1 MRGIIIGDNFYDE
14 PRVAIIRTNGAHR
27 VAGLMRSRG
36 LEVEVLDFF
45 NSWELAEL
53 KQVLTAYCPDFIG
66 LSFGLGQLNDAK
78 VNSFIS
84 LAKEVNPKIKVIA
97 GGNQVLRNHIE
108 NIDLNFRGFADGAID
123 DIVTYLKTGT
133 YPNKT
138 LIKDVDLGLPKKVV
152 DCTHYYSKFDL
163 SNLRTNYTVNDFLSP
178 HENLTLETSR
188 GCIFRCKFCNFPLIG
203 KNKNDYIRTKEDLK
217 QEIIYN
223 YETYGIS
230 QYSITDDTFND
241 NEIKINNL
249 YEISQEIDFDLKF
262 MCYAR
267 IDLLNAR
274 PGLLDKMVKFGVKG
288 MFLGIESLNPETSKL
303 IGKGFT
309 GDKLLNYLREVK
321 QKYPKLNFVG
331 SYIIGLPK
339 ETFEQARHNIN
350 FAIDEGLIDSSPTY
364 ALHIPKQTGGTDVS
378 IFSKEWD
385 QYGYEEMSL
394 DEINELL
401 TQPKYSMIKDADYET
416 ISKHSVIWKNEHMNY
431 FDAHLGALLIR
442 ADVEPKTGMGGWNC
456 FAAAYTKIPVDEL
469 LQLKRAEWDWDYVK
483 QAAVDF
489 VEGYKRKKI
498 SVLNLG
504 YQLLV

>member
-1 MRGIIIGDNFYDE
+1 MRGIIIGDNFYEE

-27 VAGLMRSRG
+27 VAGLMRSQG

-53 KQVLTAYCPDFIG
+53 KQVLSAYCPDFIG
-66 LSFGLGQLNDAK
+66 LSFGLGQLNDAR

-84 LAKEVNPKIKVIA
+84 LAKEVNPKVKVIA
-97 GGNQVLRNHIE
+97 GGNQVLFNSIE
-108 NIDLNFRGFADGAID
+108 NIDLNFKGFADGAID
-123 DIVTYLKTGT
+123 DIVEYLKTGK
-133 YPNKT
+133 YPNDS
-138 LIKDVDLGLPKKVV
+138 LVKDIDLGLPKKVV
-152 DCTHYYSKFDL
+152 DCTHYYSRFDL
-163 SNLRTNYTVNDFLSP
+163 SNLRTNYTANDFLSP

-188 GCIFRCKFCNFPLIG
+188 GCIFKCKFCNFPLIG

-249 YEISQEIDFDLKF
+249 YEISQEIDFELKF

-267 IDLLNAR
+267 IDLLHAR
-274 PGLLDKMVKFGVKG
+274 PGSLDKMMKAGFKG
-288 MFLGIESLNPETSKL
+288 MFLGIESLNTETSKL
-303 IGKGFT
+303 IGKGFA
-309 GDKLLNYLREVK
+309 GEKLLNYLREVK
-321 QKYPKLNFVG
+321 QKYPKLHFIG

-339 ETFEQARHNIN
+339 ETLEQARYNIN
-350 FAIDEGLIDSSPTY
+350 FAIDEGLIDNSPMY
-364 ALHIPKQTGGTDVS
+364 ALHITKDTGGMDVS
-378 IFSKEWD
+378 IFSKEWN

-394 DEINELL
+394 AEINELL
-401 TQPKYSMIKDADYET
+401 TQPKYSMFKDADYET
-416 ISKHSVIWKNEHMNY
+416 FGKHNVIWKNEHMNF
-431 FDAHLGALLIR
+431 FDAKLGALQIR
-442 ADVEPKTGMGGWNC
+442 ADIEPKTGLGGWNC
-456 FAAAYTKIPVDEL
+456 FAAAYTKIPVEEL
-469 LQLKRAEWDWDYVK
+469 LQLNRTEWDWDYVK

-498 SVLNLG
+498 AVLNLG

>member
-27 VAGLMRSRG
+27 VAGLMRSQG

-45 NSWELAEL
+45 NSWESAEL
-53 KQVLTAYCPDFIG
+53 EQVLKAYCPDFIG
-66 LSFGLGQLNDAK
+66 LSFGLGQLNDAQ

-97 GGNQVLRNHIE
+97 GGNQVLANRIE
-108 NIDLNFRGFADGAID
+108 DIDLHFKGFADGAID
-123 DIVTYLKTGT
+123 DIVEYLKTDI
-133 YPNKT
+133 YPNES

-163 SNLRTNYTVNDFLSP
+163 SNLRTNYTANDFLSP

-188 GCIFRCKFCNFPLIG
+188 GCIFKCKFCNFPLIG

-249 YEISQEIDFDLKF
+249 YEISQEIDFELKF

-267 IDLLNAR
+267 IDLLHAR
-274 PGLLDKMVKFGVKG
+274 PGSLDKMMKFGVKG
-288 MFLGIESLNPETSKL
+288 MFLGIESLNLETSKL
-303 IGKGFT
+303 IGKGFA
-309 GDKLLNYLREVK
+309 GEKLINYLREVK
-321 QKYPKLNFVG
+321 QQYPKLHFIG

-339 ETFEQARHNIN
+339 ETLEQSRYNIN
-350 FAIDEGLIDSSPTY
+350 FAIDEGLIDNSPMY
-364 ALHIPKQTGGTDVS
+364 ALQIPKETGGMDVS

-385 QYGYEEMSL
+385 RHGYEEMSL
-394 DEINELL
+394 DEINELM
-401 TQPKYSMIKDADYET
+401 TQPKYGTLKNVDYENL
-416 ISKHSVIWKNEHMNY
+416 SKYLVLWKNEHMNY
-431 FDAHLGALLIR
+431 FDAQLGALQIR
-442 ADVEPKTGMGGWNC
+442 ADIEPKSGLGGWNC
-456 FAAAYTKIPVDEL
+456 FAAAYTKIPVEEL
-469 LQLKRAEWDWDYVK
+469 LQLKRTEWDWEYVK
-483 QAAVDF
+483 KAAVDF
-489 VEGYKRKKI
+489 VEDYKRKKI
-498 SVLNLG
+498 SVLCNT
-504 YQLLV
+504 

>member
-1 MRGIIIGDNFYDE
+1 MRGIIIGDNFYEE

-27 VAGLMRSRG
+27 VAGLMRSQG

-45 NSWELAEL
+45 NSWELVEL

-66 LSFGLGQLNDAK
+66 LSFGLGQLNDAR
-78 VNSFIS
+78 VNNFIS
-84 LAKEVNPKIKVIA
+84 LAKEVNPKVKIIA
-97 GGNQVLRNHIE
+97 GGNQVLFNSIE
-108 NIDLNFRGFADGAID
+108 NIDLNFKGFADGAID
-123 DIVTYLKTGT
+123 DIVEYLKTGE
-133 YPNKT
+133 YPNESLVKN
-138 LIKDVDLGLPKKVV
+138 IDLGLPKKVV

-163 SNLRTNYTVNDFLSP
+163 SNLRTNYTANDFLSP

-188 GCIFRCKFCNFPLIG
+188 GCIFKCKFCNFPLIG

-241 NEIKINNL
+241 NEIKIDNL
-249 YEISQEIDFDLKF
+249 YEISQEIDFELKF

-267 IDLLNAR
+267 IDLLHAR
-274 PGLLDKMVKFGVKG
+274 PGSLDKMMKAGFKG
-288 MFLGIESLNPETSKL
+288 MFLGIESLNLETSKL
-303 IGKGFT
+303 IGKGFA
-309 GDKLLNYLREVK
+309 GEKLLTYLREVK
-321 QKYPKLNFVG
+321 QKYPKLHLIG

-339 ETFEQARHNIN
+339 ETLEQARYNIN
-350 FAIDEGLIDSSPTY
+350 FAIDEGLIDNSPMY
-364 ALHIPKQTGGTDVS
+364 ALHITKDTGGMDVS

-401 TQPKYSMIKDADYET
+401 TQPKYSAFKNADYET
-416 ISKHSVIWKNEHMNY
+416 FSKHNVIWKNEHMNF
-431 FDAHLGALLIR
+431 FDAKLGALQIR
-442 ADVEPKTGMGGWNC
+442 ADIEPKTGLGGWNC

-469 LQLKRAEWDWDYVK
+469 LQLKRSEWDWDYVK
-483 QAAVDF
+483 QSAVDF
-489 VEGYKRKKI
+489 VEDYKRKKI
-498 SVLNLG
+498 SIFCN
-504 YQLLV
+504 